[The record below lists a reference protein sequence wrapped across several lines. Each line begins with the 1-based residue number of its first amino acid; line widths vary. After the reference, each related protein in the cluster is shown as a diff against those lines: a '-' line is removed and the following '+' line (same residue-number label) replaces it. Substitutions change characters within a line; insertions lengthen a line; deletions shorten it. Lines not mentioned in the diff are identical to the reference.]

1 MADRDAPNVPS
12 DADPDNREVVVAL
25 AVRVLQTKGW
35 IEEPYDELID
45 ALHRLYDANPD
56 CQIEVQFNGDL
67 WHDMHAGRPGEY
79 LAAAFENECQEQWE
93 REEAE
98 RREQWEREEAER
110 WNCPCGMTF
119 ALGSSKDAFHT
130 LTADGLFEKAVSECP
145 RCERSL
151 AEVRSKHAN
160 GQLGFAF

>member
-1 MADRDAPNVPS
+1 MADPDAPNAPS
-12 DADPDNREVVVAL
+12 DADPDNKEVVVAL

-35 IEEPYDELID
+35 IEEPYDELLD

-56 CQIEVQFNGDL
+56 CQIEVEFNGDL

-79 LAAAFENECQEQWE
+79 LAGAFENECQEQWE

-98 RREQWEREEAER
+98 RWS
-110 WNCPCGMTF
+110 CPCGFTF
-119 ALGSSKDAFHT
+119 GLYVWNERRANFYT
-130 LTADGLFEKAVSECP
+130 LTDTGLFDTDVTSCP
-145 RCERSL
+145 RCNRDL
-151 AEVRSKHAN
+151 NKVRAEHAN